1 VSEPLLY
8 WATVL
13 VAIVCATSA
22 AVLLYLAWKPG
33 YRRPRRRADERRAAD
48 PLTRRR
54 RRRPQG
60 VRMQH
65 RQRSTPESVPD
76 DAPKDIPHKR
86 V

>member
-1 VSEPLLY
+1 MSEPLLY

-13 VAIVCATSA
+13 VALACA
-22 AVLLYLAWKPG
+22 AVAAGLLYQALKPG
-33 YRRPRRRADERRAAD
+33 LRRPRRRADEHHAPD
-48 PLTRRR
+48 PLVRRR

-65 RQRSTPESVPD
+65 RPRAIPQDV
-76 DAPKDIPHKR
+76 PKDVPNER